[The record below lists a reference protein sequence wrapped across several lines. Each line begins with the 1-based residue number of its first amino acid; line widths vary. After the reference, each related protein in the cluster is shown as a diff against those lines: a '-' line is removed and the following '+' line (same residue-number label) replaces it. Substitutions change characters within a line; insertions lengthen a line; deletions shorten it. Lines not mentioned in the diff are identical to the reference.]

1 MFIFSLKNG
10 LVIRLKGKILRSWVR
25 RWLYSANHKDIGT
38 LYILFGLWRGLLG
51 SVISVIIR
59 TELGQSGSFLGSDQ
73 VYNVLVTAHA
83 FLSLFTNSIF
93 IYKVYGFCSYVL

>member
-1 MFIFSLKNG
+1 M
-10 LVIRLKGKILRSWVR
+10 
-25 RWLYSANHKDIGT
+25 YSANHKDIGT

-93 IYKVYGFCSYVL
+93 ICKVYGFCYNSRWYNNRLIYFIWLVMLK

>member
-1 MFIFSLKNG
+1 M
-10 LVIRLKGKILRSWVR
+10 
-25 RWLYSANHKDIGT
+25 YSANHKDIGT

-93 IYKVYGFCSYVL
+93 IYKVYGFVLMCYNSRWYNNRLIYFIWLVMLK